1 MPQKQLKHRYVEWFG
16 ITVLILALVRCIFP
30 DIAHPTDATM
40 TQADADIPSDSIE
53 QLSPSPVSSS
63 VDEQPISSPLFSE
76 AEAVPSP
83 TRYRSDGERPHR
95 IYSVPSY
102 DAAFPDSNHV
112 QLIAAERW
120 GVKPVKNREDAEQ
133 RKDEL
138 VYIDFSPY
146 YHVANLTHS
155 IPYLVP
161 RASILL
167 QDIGRNFFD
176 SLQVKGLPL
185 HRIIVTS
192 VLRTED
198 DVRRL
203 RRTNKNATEQSCHL
217 FGTTL
222 DITYTHF
229 ETVSAPHGPQRRAV
243 SDDTL
248 KFVLSEVLNDLRK
261 QGRCYVKYERKQS
274 CFHLTVR

>member
-1 MPQKQLKHRYVEWFG
+1 MKLSEMTRKKLRHRYVEGFG

-30 DIAHPTDATM
+30 DIARPTDAD
-40 TQADADIPSDSIE
+40 TQQIAEEISADTIVETEPSSIVIE
-53 QLSPSPVSSS
+53 EMPLPSS
-63 VDEQPISSPLFSE
+63 
-76 AEAVPSP
+76 
-83 TRYRSDGERPHR
+83 TRYRADGQRPHR

-102 DAAFPDSNHV
+102 DLAFPDSNHV
-112 QLIAAERW
+112 QLLAAERW
-120 GVKPVKNREDAEQ
+120 GVKPVKDRKDAEM

-161 RASILL
+161 RASVLL

-198 DVRRL
+198 DVRSL

-229 ETVSAPHGPQRRAV
+229 ETVSPPDGPKRRAV

-248 KFVLSEVLNDLRK
+248 KFVLSEVLNDLRR

>member
-1 MPQKQLKHRYVEWFG
+1 MTRKRLKNRYIEGFG

-30 DIAHPTDATM
+30 GVAGLETEGMKQTATDVSA
-40 TQADADIPSDSIE
+40 DSIVQEVQEAQLVQEAQE
-53 QLSPSPVSSS
+53 QEV
-63 VDEQPISSPLFSE
+63 QE
-76 AEAVPSP
+76 AQLVQEDLSP
-83 TRYRSDGERPHR
+83 TRYLADGQRPHR

-102 DAAFPDSNHV
+102 EAAFPDSNHV
-112 QLIAAERW
+112 QLAAAEKW
-120 GVKPVKNREDAEQ
+120 GVKPVKDRKDAEM

-138 VYIDFSPY
+138 VFIDYSPY
-146 YHVANLTHS
+146 YHVDYLSHS

-161 RASILL
+161 RASVLL
-167 QDIGRNFFD
+167 YDIGRNFFD

-192 VLRTED
+192 VLRTEE

-222 DITYTHF
+222 DISYTRF
-229 ETVSAPHGPQRRAV
+229 ETVSPPNGARRRAV

-248 KFVLSEVLNDLRK
+248 KFVLSEVLNDLRQ

>member
-1 MPQKQLKHRYVEWFG
+1 MTRKQLKNRYIEGFG
-16 ITVLILALVRCIFP
+16 ITVLILALVRCVFP
-30 DIAHPTDATM
+30 GVAGLGTEGMQQTATDISA
-40 TQADADIPSDSIE
+40 DSIAQE
-53 QLSPSPVSSS
+53 TPSPVATETEK
-63 VDEQPISSPLFSE
+63 VIAPVVIETQD
-76 AEAVPSP
+76 VPSP
-83 TRYRSDGERPHR
+83 TRYLADGQRPHR
-95 IYSVPSY
+95 IFSVPSY

-112 QLIAAERW
+112 QLAAAEKW
-120 GVKPVKNREDAEQ
+120 GVRPVKDRKDAET

-138 VYIDFSPY
+138 VFIDYSPY
-146 YHVANLTHS
+146 YHVDNLSHS

-161 RASILL
+161 RASVLL
-167 QDIGRNFFD
+167 YDIGHNFFD

-222 DITYTHF
+222 DISYTRF
-229 ETVSAPHGPQRRAV
+229 ETVSPPNGPKRRAV

-248 KFVLSEVLNDLRK
+248 KFVLSEVLNDLRQ